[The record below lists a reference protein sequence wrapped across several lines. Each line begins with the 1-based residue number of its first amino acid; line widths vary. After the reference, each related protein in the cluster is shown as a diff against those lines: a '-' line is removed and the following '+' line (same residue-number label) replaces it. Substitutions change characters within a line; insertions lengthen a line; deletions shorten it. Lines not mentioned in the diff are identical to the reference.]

1 MFRRSIQFLLL
12 ACFAFWASGS
22 AAYLHELIEHSHAQP
37 AMHAGAGVS
46 KPVKQGHSEADCP
59 ICASLAAMH
68 LSPIA
73 PSVVVTSA
81 LLCVGSTPVLNSSDP
96 SSRTVSIPQSRGPPA
111 QVSSP
116 QSA

>member
-1 MFRRSIQFLLL
+1 MLRRSIQLLLL
-12 ACFAFWASGS
+12 ASFAFWASGS
-22 AAYLHELIEHSHAQP
+22 AAYLHELIEHSHAQS
-37 AMHAGAGVS
+37 AMHADASVS
-46 KPVKQGHSEADCP
+46 KPGKQGHSEEDCP

-73 PSVVVTSA
+73 PSVAVTST

-96 SSRTVSIPQSRGPPA
+96 SSRTVSIPQSRGPPMK
-111 QVSSP
+111 VSSL

>member
-12 ACFAFWASGS
+12 ASFAFWASGS
-22 AAYLHELIEHSHAQP
+22 AAYLHELLEHSHAQP
-37 AMHAGAGVS
+37 AVHAGVGIS
-46 KPVKQGHSEADCP
+46 KPAKQGHSEDDCP

-73 PSVVVTSA
+73 PSVAVTSA
-81 LLCVGSTPVLNSSDP
+81 LLCVGSTPVINLTDP
-96 SSRTVSIPQSRGPPA
+96 SSSTVSIPQSRGPPA
-111 QVSSP
+111 KISSL